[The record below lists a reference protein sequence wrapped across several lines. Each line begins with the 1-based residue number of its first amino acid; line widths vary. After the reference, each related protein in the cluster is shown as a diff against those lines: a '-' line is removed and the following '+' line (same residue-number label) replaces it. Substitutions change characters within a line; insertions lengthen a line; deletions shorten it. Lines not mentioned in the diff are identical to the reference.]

1 MSKRP
6 KNNHP
11 AADLT
16 QHFSVEHL
24 NADLKGKSIRGGALT
39 IGTQAGKFVLQ
50 LGANVLV
57 SRLLTPQDYGLLGMV
72 TTITSFVH
80 LFKDL
85 GLSTATIQKAEIN
98 HGQIS
103 TLFWIN
109 MALAAISALL
119 TAAIAPAIAWFYG
132 EPRLIGITLVLSAGI
147 ILSGLTVQHSAL
159 LNRQMRFAALA
170 IIEITSMLVGIT
182 TAIVLALYGAGYWA
196 LVLMQPI
203 GLSSYVVGLWVMCSW
218 RPGPP
223 VRHSGVRPML
233 AFGGN
238 LTAFTFFDQVARN
251 FDNVLIGRYGGA
263 QQLGVYAKAY
273 QLLLLPIQQ
282 INAPISS
289 VALPTLSRLQNQPEQ
304 YCAYY
309 RKAVLSIAALGMPLV
324 AFLFV
329 VADKLILTLLGEQW
343 ADAILIFRVLAP
355 AAFVGTFNMATGW
368 VYLSLGQTQ
377 RQFRWGLFTSIMTVV
392 AFAIG
397 IHWGAVG
404 VAAAF
409 SIVFCCL
416 TMGPL
421 SIIYCFR
428 YSPLKISDLMGALW
442 RPALAS
448 VTAGVLLF
456 AASYLL
462 PFKGNSLIGLLID
475 FSIYVL
481 FYILLWS
488 VLPNGRQFMR
498 EILDLAKAFRRQSK
512 ESDNTDS

>member
-1 MSKRP
+1 MIAQTS
-6 KNNHP
+6 
-11 AADLT
+11 
-16 QHFSVEHL
+16 
-24 NADLKGKSIRGGALT
+24 
-39 IGTQAGKFVLQ
+39 KFVLQ
-50 LGANVLV
+50 IGSTVVLA
-57 SRLLTPQDYGLLGMV
+57 RLLTPQDYGLIGMA
-72 TTITSFVH
+72 TTITVFVAM
-80 LFKDL
+80 FKDM

-103 TLFWIN
+103 TLFWVN
-109 MALAAISALL
+109 VVFSSATMLL
-119 TAAIAPAIAWFYG
+119 TAAIAPVVAWFYG
-132 EPRLIGITLVLSAGI
+132 EPRLTWI
-147 ILSGLTVQHSAL
+147 ILVSASGFIFGGLTVQHQAL
-159 LNRQMRFAALA
+159 LNRQMRFTALA
-170 IIEITSMLVGIT
+170 TIDIASMLIGIA
-182 TAIVLALYGAGYWA
+182 TAIVLAWYGAGYWA
-196 LVLMQPI
+196 LVFMQLATGI
-203 GLSSYVVGLWVMCSW
+203 ATTVGVWVMCAW
-218 RPGPP
+218 RPGLP
-223 VRHSGVRPML
+223 VRHSGVRSML

-238 LTAFTFFDQVARN
+238 LTGFSVINYFARN
-251 FDNVLIGRYGGA
+251 LDNVLIGRYWGV

-289 VALPTLSRLQNQPEQ
+289 VALPTLSRIQNQPEQ

-329 VADKLILTLLGEQW
+329 AADKLILALLGEQW
-343 ADAILIFRVLAP
+343 VDAILIFRVLAP

-368 VYLSLGQTQ
+368 VYMSLGQPH
-377 RQFRWGLFTSIMTVV
+377 RQFRWGILTSTMTVLG
-392 AFAIG
+392 FAIG

-448 VTAGVLLF
+448 VTAGALLF
-456 AASYLL
+456 AASYLFT
-462 PFKGNSLIGLLID
+462 FKGNSLIGLLID

-488 VLPNGRQFMR
+488 VLPNGRQLMR
-498 EILDLAKAFRRQSK
+498 EILGLAKAFRRQPQQD
-512 ESDNTDS
+512 DNTHS